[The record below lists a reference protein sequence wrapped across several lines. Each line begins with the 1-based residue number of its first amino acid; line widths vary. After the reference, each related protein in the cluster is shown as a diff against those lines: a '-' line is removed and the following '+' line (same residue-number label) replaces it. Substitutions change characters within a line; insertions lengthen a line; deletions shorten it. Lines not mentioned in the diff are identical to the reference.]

1 MLTPELAGVPAR
13 TLGAPVGNLSGERD
27 AFVAA
32 LDLIISGI

>member
-1 MLTPELAGVPAR
+1 MLTPELAGIPAR
-13 TLGAPVGNLSGERD
+13 ILGAAVCNLSGERD